1 MTRMNMGLFISNMQN
16 RFCHPDG
23 KRYNGSDRLI
33 PFVNTFIEDA
43 ESEGYTLMYGIDT
56 VGTKSYAW
64 SGRIHDDIAG
74 DIEYVFSSSD
84 AVAPFCDEN
93 DINTVVAVGNFTGG
107 KQHLPAIQDAHRPE
121 HAWTVVQD
129 MTETFK

>member
-1 MTRMNMGLFISNMQN
+1 MNMGLFISNMQN

-33 PFVNTFIEDA
+33 PFVNKFIKDA
-43 ESEGYTLMYGIDT
+43 ESEEYLLMYGIDT

-64 SGRIHDDIAG
+64 SGRIHEDIDG
-74 DIEYVFSSSD
+74 DIEHVFSSGD
-84 AVAPFCDEN
+84 AVASFCTEN
-93 DINTVVAVGNFTGG
+93 NIKTVVAVGNFTGG
-107 KQHLPAIQDAHRPE
+107 KQHLPAIQNIDNPDHT
-121 HAWTVVQD
+121 WTIVQD